1 MKSVHL
7 AWMTIKNLHDQYV
20 APFAKDALKRSL
32 ALLFLVALA
41 SCGSDQSEVD
51 DERLITGISQTT
63 TSTEFGKPASSEEV
77 AASGKELES
86 YFNGRYASNPT
97 ALMGVQALSEKQ
109 FATKAIA
116 ASNVPTNVFRFY
128 NTNTGTHFFTISATE
143 RDYVRNN
150 LPFFAYEGGAFST
163 YTAADPALSPVYR
176 FYNRIS
182 GTHFYTISE
191 TEKDHVVATWPTIFN
206 FEGIAWYASRVLDTG
221 MVPIYRLFNRRTGTH
236 FYTASATERD
246 HITAS
251 MDWFTFEGIAYYVR
265 QVAPPQPTCTPPSC
279 YPPATR
285 PAQTSSQNVF
295 WMRTDSNRYHYL
307 TGNQLIYSTPS
318 AVTPFVS
325 SYDRSI
331 TFGFE
336 GNSFFVKPGV
346 SLPPVYHTD
355 YVQQNLVDSNSEFTI
370 GLNKYASRHG
380 GTVPALQIE
389 TVGRGCNTSKGAFYL
404 HELETAAD
412 GTLTKFA
419 ADFNYVC
426 DGADGANGVVRFNS
440 NVPSVLSQ
448 VFAVA
453 GSDFAVQEGR
463 DFSLR
468 GDLSWSPSSKIR
480 TARWTQISGPALDLS
495 QCEQLT
501 CQTYAPLMPA
511 GAQTATLRL
520 TVETESGLVASDT
533 VNVEIRSNLEKQTLV
548 EVWGEGRA
556 STAVGQDLRM
566 NDMSAHMQIAAL
578 LSLGSI
584 YPNQTSERVHVIA
597 KGRTQDGDQLITGV
611 DMAFM
616 SKAGEALVPGE
627 YADTGTGGGFEPFP
641 NSASVHVSADGAG
654 CGHNQASMY
663 VGDIQRD
670 APDYGNISSL
680 SIFAETLCT
689 DGGLIDEPT
698 FTRLWINH
706 QPANIP
712 VAHISGATQSTAG
725 QQITLSS
732 SASFA
737 RKGEIVNK
745 TWRIVFSTAEI
756 GISDSDSDSL
766 TLSIGTNSP
775 SGSKAVVA
783 LEVID
788 SSGDIG
794 TTLHVINVP

>member
-1 MKSVHL
+1 MRSVRL
-7 AWMTIKNLHDQYV
+7 AWITIKNLHNQY
-20 APFAKDALKRSL
+20 ATPFVKYALRRSL
-32 ALLFLVALA
+32 APLFLVVLA

-51 DERLITGISQTT
+51 DERLVTGISQTT
-63 TSTEFGKPASSEEV
+63 TSPEFGKPASSEEV
-77 AASGKELES
+77 AASSKELGS
-86 YFNGRYASNPT
+86 YFNGKYASNPT
-97 ALMGVQALSEKQ
+97 ALMGAQALSEKQ

-128 NTNTGTHFFTISATE
+128 NTNTGTHFFTISVAE

-150 LPFFAYEGGAFST
+150 LSFFAYEGGAFST

-176 FYNRIS
+176 FYNKVS

-191 TEKDHVVATWPTIFN
+191 VEKNHVIATWPTTFN
-206 FEGIAWYASRVLDTG
+206 FEGIAWFASTFSDTG

-236 FYTASATERD
+236 FYTASAEERD
-246 HITAS
+246 HITTS
-251 MDWFTFEGIAYYVR
+251 MDWFVFEGIAYYVR
-265 QVAPPQPTCTPPSC
+265 QVATPQPTCTPPSC

-285 PAQTSSQNVF
+285 PAQTTSQNVF

-318 AVTPFVS
+318 TVTPFVS

-331 TFGFE
+331 SFSFE

-355 YVQQNLVDSNSEFTI
+355 YIQQNLVDSNSEFTI

-380 GTVPALQIE
+380 GTVPALQIG
-389 TVGRGCNTSKGAFYL
+389 TVGRGCNTSNGAFYL
-404 HELETAAD
+404 HEMETAAD

-440 NVPSVLSQ
+440 DIPSVLPQ

-468 GDLSWSPSSKIR
+468 GELSWSPSSKIR

-495 QCEQLT
+495 QCDRLT
-501 CQTYAPLMPA
+501 CKTYAPLMPA
-511 GAQTATLRL
+511 GSQTAVLRL
-520 TVETESGLVASDT
+520 TVESESGLVASDT
-533 VNVEIRSNLEKQTLV
+533 VNVAIRSNLEQQTLV

-566 NDMSAHMQIAAL
+566 NDMSANMQVAEFPVRY
-578 LSLGSI
+578 STS
-584 YPNQTSERVHVIA
+584 PNQTSERIHVIA
-597 KGRTQDGDQLITGV
+597 RGRTQDGDQLITGV

-627 YADTGTGGGFEPFP
+627 YSDTGTGGGFEPFP
-641 NSASVHVSADGAG
+641 NSASIHVSADGAG
-654 CGHNQASMY
+654 CGHNLASMY
-663 VGDIQRD
+663 IGDIQRG
-670 APDYGNISSL
+670 APNYGDISSL
-680 SIFAETLCT
+680 SIFAETICT

-712 VAHISGATQSTAG
+712 VAHISGATESTAG
-725 QQITLSS
+725 QQITLNS

-745 TWRIVFSTAEI
+745 TWRIIFSTAET
-756 GISDSDSDSL
+756 GISNSDGDSL
-766 TLSIGTNSP
+766 TLSIGNSSP
-775 SGSKAVVA
+775 SGSKVVIA

-794 TTLHVINVP
+794 TILHVINIP